1 MAILE
6 SPTAPSHL
14 AEVDENNN
22 LQVNLPILS
31 ENAGK
36 ARMLDA
42 AGDDLDVTEN
52 NALRVSLS
60 NVIFYDQVDG
70 AVVNTNL
77 WNQSAANMAI
87 AVVNGFITLNSG
99 AIVTASSYAILSSIK
114 YCPLYGILPLRVTI
128 NAKVTN
134 LPEANATVELGIGA
148 VSGTSAPT
156 DGAFFRWGPAGQL
169 FCIINNGGSESGSA
183 ALVGTIT
190 DDDGDSVVMPPSQ
203 NVIHLFEIEIVEDR
217 VIFYVDDIQVAILDV
232 PSGQNYPFNAG
243 RQQIVARVYTTGSA
257 AAAAP
262 QLAIGQVNVVQQ
274 DLNKIKPWQHVLV
287 SLGKGAYQSP
297 VTAFGQTANKANSAG
312 PASAALSNTA
322 AGYATLGGQFQFAAP
337 AGAATDYALFAIQV
351 PAGFQLYINDISIS
365 CMNTG
370 AIGGL
375 TGTILEWSLGVNSS
389 AVSLATV
396 DGAGTWAP
404 RRIPI
409 GIQAFGISAPIGT
422 APSDINRR
430 LDTPLVVDS
439 GRYFHVIL
447 QIPAGLATGSQ
458 VFRGVVYVN
467 GYWE

>member
-6 SPTAPSHL
+6 SPTAPGQL
-14 AEVDENNN
+14 AEVDAHSN
-22 LQVNLPILS
+22 LLVNLPVLS
-31 ENAGK
+31 EQAGK

-42 AGDDLDVTEN
+42 SGDDLDVTEN

-60 NVIFYDQVDG
+60 NVIFGDQVDG
-70 AVVNTNL
+70 SAVNTNL
-77 WNQSAANMAI
+77 WNQAVANMTI
-87 AVVNGFITLNSG
+87 AVVNGFITLNSA

-134 LPEANATVELGIGA
+134 IPEANATVELGIGA

-169 FCIINNGGSESGSA
+169 FCVINNGGSESASA
-183 ALVGTIT
+183 ALTAPIS
-190 DDDGDSVVMPPSQ
+190 DDDGDSVNLPPTQ
-203 NVIHLFEIEIVEDR
+203 NVIHLFEIEIVEDL
-217 VIFYVDDIQVAILDV
+217 VIFYIDDIAVATLNV

-243 RQQIVARVYTTGSA
+243 RQQIFSRVYTAGSA

-262 QLAIGQVNVVQQ
+262 QISIGQVNVVQQ

-297 VTAFGQTANKANSAG
+297 VTAFGQTMNKANSSA
-312 PASAALSNTA
+312 PASATLSNTA
-322 AGYATLGGQFQFAAP
+322 AGYTTLGGQFQFVAQ
-337 AGAATDYALFAIQV
+337 AGAATDYALFAFQV
-351 PAGFQLYINDISIS
+351 PAGYQLYINDISIS

-389 AVSLATV
+389 AVSLATA

-404 RRIPI
+404 RRIPLGMQSFAITAAI
-409 GIQAFGISAPIGT
+409 GVT
-422 APSDINRR
+422 ASDINRR
-430 LDTPLVVDS
+430 LDTPLVIDS

-447 QIPAGLATGSQ
+447 QVPAGLATGSQ
-458 VFRGVVYVN
+458 VFRGVVFLN
-467 GYWE
+467 GYFE